1 MPEDRV
7 AHAINR
13 ARRDIDKVRM
23 PATYRA
29 LRSLCDALE
38 LMLLEASGEL
48 LGPGVKPLS
57 IEQMAQMIGQKK
69 KEPDAKDLIVP
80 EHKQGQYL

>member
-1 MPEDRV
+1 MSEDRV
-7 AHAINR
+7 AHAVNR

-23 PATYRA
+23 PAQYRA

-48 LGPGVKPLS
+48 LGPGIKPMS
-57 IEQMAQMIGQKK
+57 VEQIAQMIGQRK
-69 KEPDAKDLIVP
+69 KEPDAKDIIMP
-80 EHKQGQYL
+80 EHKGGQYL